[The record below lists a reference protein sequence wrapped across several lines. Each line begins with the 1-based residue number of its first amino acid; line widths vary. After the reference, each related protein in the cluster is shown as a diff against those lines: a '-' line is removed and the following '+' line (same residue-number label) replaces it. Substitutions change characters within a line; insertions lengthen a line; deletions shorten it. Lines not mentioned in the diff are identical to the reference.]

1 VGPMAK
7 GQQKQIR
14 FVVDEE
20 WDVDLEVARQRS
32 RDIREI
38 LSEIEIFSDLHSDEL
53 RKVGWMLHTRAYSPN
68 EMIVH
73 QGAPGV
79 GMYIIQSGSAN
90 VELETPDGSHIHLAR
105 LGEQQFFGEMSL
117 LDGAPRAASVIAA
130 ERTHV
135 LGFFR
140 ADLMGLIEHAPRLGF
155 KIIWRLNNIMTRRL
169 NETLGEYREIKRM
182 LRKFENQEG
191 RVSA

>member
-1 VGPMAK
+1 MN
-7 GQQKQIR
+7 QNRDIR

-20 WDVDLEVARQRS
+20 WDVDLDVTRQRA

-38 LSEIEIFSDLHSDEL
+38 LAEIEIFSDLQPDEL
-53 RKVGWMLHTRAYSPN
+53 RKVGWMLHTRTYLPN
-68 EMIVH
+68 EVIVR

-90 VELETPDGSHIHLAR
+90 VELETPDGDQIHLAR
-105 LGEQQFFGEMSL
+105 LGELQFFGEMSL

-130 ERTHV
+130 ERTHA

-155 KIIWRLNNIMTRRL
+155 KIVWRLSNIMSRRL
-169 NETLGEYREIKRM
+169 NETLGEYRDVMRV
-182 LRKFENQEG
+182 LRQLNNEEG